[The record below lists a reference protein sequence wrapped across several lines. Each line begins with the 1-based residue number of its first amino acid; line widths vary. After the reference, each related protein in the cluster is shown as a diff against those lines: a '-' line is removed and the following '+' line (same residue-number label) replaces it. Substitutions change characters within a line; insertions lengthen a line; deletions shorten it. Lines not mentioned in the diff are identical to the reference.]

1 MTLQVDANSL
11 RLGVVVVGAG
21 SGTRMGGVDKAFI
34 DLAGR
39 PMIAHS
45 VTAFEALDVVAAIV
59 MVVAANRLIE
69 ANDVVRRQGWRKV
82 TGVVPGGASRQES
95 VQHGLSALPST
106 EYVAIHDAARPLV
119 SPDVI
124 MEGVATAVR
133 YGAAVAAIPVR
144 DTLKRVGTDGVHVVG
159 TVDRANLWAAQTPQV
174 FRSDVL
180 KAAYESVGDRASM
193 YTDDASIVE
202 AAGFPVALSSGA
214 QEMVKATHPDDLKV
228 IDSVLAT
235 RGSNSRLSAES
246 ASAIRVGTGYD
257 IHRLEVG
264 HTLVLGGVVVPYE
277 VGCVGYS
284 DGDALAH
291 AVIDALLGACCLG
304 DIGTHFPPGDNRFS
318 GADSIGLMRLTRAHL
333 VAAGFEPLSVDA
345 TVVLERPRLAP
356 YVREMAGRIAEA
368 LGVDQSAV
376 SVKAKS
382 NEGLDAV
389 GRGEAVA
396 THAVALVRSA
406 LAAS

>member
-1 MTLQVDANSL
+1 M
-11 RLGVVVVGAG
+11 
-21 SGTRMGGVDKAFI
+21 
-34 DLAGR
+34 
-39 PMIAHS
+39 
-45 VTAFEALDVVAAIV
+45 
-59 MVVAANRLIE
+59 
-69 ANDVVRRQGWRKV
+69 
-82 TGVVPGGASRQES
+82 
-95 VQHGLSALPST
+95 
-106 EYVAIHDAARPLV
+106 
-119 SPDVI
+119 
-124 MEGVATAVR
+124 
-133 YGAAVAAIPVR
+133 
-144 DTLKRVGTDGVHVVG
+144 
-159 TVDRANLWAAQTPQV
+159 
-174 FRSDVL
+174 
-180 KAAYESVGDRASM
+180 
-193 YTDDASIVE
+193 
-202 AAGFPVALSSGA
+202 
-214 QEMVKATHPDDLKV
+214 
-228 IDSVLAT
+228 
-235 RGSNSRLSAES
+235 
-246 ASAIRVGTGYD
+246 
-257 IHRLEVG
+257 
-264 HTLVLGGVVVPYE
+264 LGGVVVPYE

-396 THAVALVRSA
+396 TYAVALVRSA